1 MTFDPAPFVLLLGN
15 LSFAGE
21 RVKQLLI
28 EAIANRN
35 LIEFWYD
42 GHQRIAE
49 PHILGVSGGV
59 MQLLGYQVR
68 GTSSSGSI
76 PEWRRVDLHKMSL
89 LKVLPEGFLGSRP
102 APSGRHSSWDQVIV
116 IVGD

>member
-1 MTFDPAPFVLLLGN
+1 MTCDPASFVLLLGH

-21 RVKQLLI
+21 RVEQLLI
-28 EAIANRN
+28 QAIANRN
-35 LIEFWYD
+35 LIEFWYE

-49 PHILGVSGGV
+49 PHILGESGGV

-89 LKVLPEGFLGSRP
+89 LKVLPEGFGGRRP
-102 APSGRHSSWDQVIV
+102 APSGRHSGWDRVIV
-116 IVGD
+116 IVAD